1 MLDAIRRSLSI
12 SALIIIG
19 YVAGFV
25 ALISLGAYSINAMN
39 RQHEIAAN
47 LYAHPFLVSSA
58 AAEMK
63 ATVLQV
69 RNIMLTTVL
78 VKARPETI
86 DALEQQS
93 QAMLASVRG
102 NIDTML
108 GAFQGDR
115 ERLLKLERTFRQWD
129 EMRHSVMEDVRREDY
144 EAAERLIQSV
154 GTAKFEE
161 LLDDVGYVLNFA
173 LERGRRLADEGEVQA
188 HRVMAM
194 LTALLVFLGIMTVG
208 MGVVIFR
215 RARFLQSQ
223 LESAAE
229 AAEAANRAKSAF
241 LASMSHELRTPMS
254 AMIGMTELASRRID
268 DTVAQ
273 SQLQKA
279 LGASHHLLRVIND
292 ILDFSKIEAGALS
305 LEKVEFRL
313 GEIHENLISI
323 LSDRVAQKNLKLGVE
338 LAPELSHQ
346 IVIGDPLRL
355 SQTLINL
362 VGNAIKFTEQGG
374 VTVRVLVEAEAE
386 KELALCWEIVD
397 SGIGVPEEVQGKLF
411 QSFQQADGSI
421 ARKYGGSGLGL
432 SICKALVE
440 MMGGEIGFR
449 SRAGE
454 GSTFWFRVRLEKAQL
469 LEHEAG
475 AEPHIKPDQV
485 IIDKYPGTR
494 VLLVDDEPI
503 NQEVSKYLLEDVGFV
518 VDLADDGEQA
528 VDLALREEYA
538 LVLMDMQMPVMDGL
552 EATRRIRETSGQAGQ
567 VPIIA
572 MTANAFE
579 EDKQR
584 CFAVGMNDFI
594 SKPVE
599 PELLYATLLRWL
611 PAKPRR
617 RDQAK
622 SNELVG

>member
-1 MLDAIRRSLSI
+1 MFDKIRRSLSI

-19 YVAGFV
+19 YAAGFV
-25 ALISLGAYSINAMN
+25 ALISLGAYSISAMN

-47 LYAHPFLVSSA
+47 LYAHPFLVTSA

-102 NIDTML
+102 NLDTMQS
-108 GAFQGDR
+108 AFQGDR
-115 ERLLKLERTFRQWD
+115 DGLLKLERTFRQWD
-129 EMRHSVMEDVRREDY
+129 EMRHTVMEDVRREDY
-144 EAAERLIQSV
+144 QAAERLIQSI
-154 GTAKFEE
+154 GTAKFEQ
-161 LLDDVGYVLNFA
+161 LLGDVGYVLNFA

-194 LTALLVFLGIMTVG
+194 LTTLLIFLGVMTVV

-229 AAEAANRAKSAF
+229 AAEAANRTKSAF

-268 DTVAQ
+268 DPMAQ
-273 SQLQKA
+273 LQLQKA

-305 LEKVEFRL
+305 LEKVEFCL

-323 LSDRVAQKNLKLGVE
+323 LSERVAHKNLKLSVD
-338 LAPELSHQ
+338 LAPELSRL

-355 SQTLINL
+355 SQILINL

-374 VTVRVLVEAEAE
+374 VTVSLTVEAERE
-386 KELALCWEIVD
+386 HDLALRWEVID
-397 SGIGVPEEVQGKLF
+397 SGIGVPADVQGKLF

-440 MMGGEIGFR
+440 MMGGQIGFT

-454 GSTFWFRVRLEKAQL
+454 GSTFWFRVVLTKAEMV
-469 LEHEAG
+469 EHELAE
-475 AEPHIKPDQV
+475 EPHIKPEQ
-485 IIDKYPGTR
+485 IILDKYPGTR
-494 VLLVDDEPI
+494 ILLVDDEPI

-518 VDLADDGEQA
+518 VDLANDGEQA
-528 VDLALREEYA
+528 VEMALGEEYA

-552 EATRRIRETSGQAGQ
+552 EATRRIRQANGKAGQ

-611 PAKPRR
+611 PARPRR
-617 RDQAK
+617 RDQVK
-622 SNELVG
+622 SA

>member
-1 MLDAIRRSLSI
+1 MLHAIRRSLSI

-19 YVAGFV
+19 YAAGFV

-39 RQHEIAAN
+39 RQHEIAAS
-47 LYAHPFLVSSA
+47 LYAHPFQVSSA

-86 DALEQQS
+86 EALEQQS
-93 QAMLASVRG
+93 QSMLASVRG
-102 NIDTML
+102 NLDTMQAAFL
-108 GAFQGDR
+108 GED
-115 ERLLKLERTFRQWD
+115 ERLQKLERTFLQWD
-129 EMRHSVMEDVRREDY
+129 KMRHTVMEDVYREDFA
-144 EAAERLIQSV
+144 AAEHLIQGV
-154 GTAKFEE
+154 GTAKFDE
-161 LLDDVGYVLNFA
+161 LLGDVGYVLNFA
-173 LERGRRLADEGEVQA
+173 LERGRQLAGEGDVQA
-188 HRVMAM
+188 RRVMTM
-194 LTALLVFLGIMTVG
+194 LTTLLVFLSVMTVA
-208 MGVVIFR
+208 MGLVIFS
-215 RARFLQSQ
+215 RANYLQVQ
-223 LESAAE
+223 LENVAE
-229 AAEAANRAKSAF
+229 AAESANRAKSAF

-254 AMIGMTELASRRID
+254 AMIGMTELAARRID
-268 DTVAQ
+268 DTLAQ

-279 LGASHHLLRVIND
+279 LGASRHLLRVIND

-305 LEKVEFRL
+305 LESVEFRL
-313 GEIHENLISI
+313 GEILENLISI
-323 LSDRVAQKNLKLGVE
+323 LSDRVSQKNLTLTVD
-338 LAPELSHQ
+338 LAPELSRQ
-346 IVIGDPLRL
+346 SVIGDPLRL
-355 SQTLINL
+355 SQMLINL

-374 VTVRVLVEAEAE
+374 VTVRVVAEADSDQ
-386 KELALCWEIVD
+386 ELILRWEIVD

-411 QSFQQADGSI
+411 KSFQQGDGSI

-440 MMGGEIGFR
+440 MMGGEIGFT
-449 SRAGE
+449 SRLGE
-454 GSTFWFRVRLEKAQL
+454 GSTFWFRVGLKKTQAAEREVA
-469 LEHEAG
+469 HES
-475 AEPHIKPDQV
+475 HIKPEQ
-485 IIDKYPGTR
+485 IILEKYPGTR

-503 NQEVSKYLLEDVGFV
+503 NQEVSKYLLEDLGFLI
-518 VDLADDGEQA
+518 DLADNGEQA
-528 VDLALREEYA
+528 VTLALREEYA

-552 EATRRIRETSGQAGQ
+552 EATRRIRDVPGMAGQ

-599 PELLYATLLRWL
+599 PELLYSTLLRWL
-611 PAKPRR
+611 PAKLRR

-622 SNELVG
+622 FS